1 MSGIRNSNEKRILM
15 KQLAAE
21 FLGIYILMF
30 CGTGA
35 AIVNVVHNGVITHL
49 GVAISFGLVVMA
61 MIYTFGDKSG
71 AHINPAVTIAFAV
84 QKVFP
89 ARKVLPYILAQLAG
103 ALAASVTLKFLFPQS
118 VTLGATLPAG
128 SQMQSLILEF
138 LLTFFLMLTIVHVA
152 EGGKEKGLFAGI
164 AIGSVILIE
173 ALFAGPVSG
182 ASMNPARSIA
192 PAVVSGNLAAL
203 WIYILA
209 PVAGALFAIFVH
221 RILK

>member
-1 MSGIRNSNEKRILM
+1 MSGISNGNEKRTLT

-35 AIVNVVHNGVITHL
+35 AIVNEVHHGVITHL

-89 ARKVLPYILAQLAG
+89 ARKVLPYIIAQLSG
-103 ALAASVTLKFLFPQS
+103 ALAASATLKLLFPQS
-118 VTLGATLPAG
+118 VTLGATL
-128 SQMQSLILEF
+128 
-138 LLTFFLMLTIVHVA
+138 
-152 EGGKEKGLFAGI
+152 
-164 AIGSVILIE
+164 
-173 ALFAGPVSG
+173 
-182 ASMNPARSIA
+182 
-192 PAVVSGNLAAL
+192 
-203 WIYILA
+203 
-209 PVAGALFAIFVH
+209 
-221 RILK
+221 